1 MVYSSVEKRL
11 DRELRLVQREK
22 KEKGEQINLRV
33 KVIKKKKN
41 LNFSKEIFVRDY
53 LSPQQTLF

>member
-33 KVIKKKKN
+33 KVSQKKNN

-53 LSPQQTLF
+53 LSPQQALF